1 MHRYSEDYYA
11 VRKEGTRSSAEVIVP
26 LVLEVVKA
34 RSVIDVGCG
43 TGEWLSVFKEHG
55 VEDIWGV
62 DGEHV
67 NIKTLA
73 IPEER
78 FVPYDLKRPYCMDR
92 AFDLVVS
99 LEVAEH
105 LPADCAETLV
115 DSLTGLGS
123 VVLFSAAI
131 PYQGGE
137 HHINEQWPE
146 YWIRLFDSK
155 GYVTIDCLRRK
166 IWSDEEVEFYYAQN
180 IFLFATRE
188 TLEKQPALKAEY
200 ELHSV
205 YQRSIVHPRM
215 YLQVIE
221 TYENSFCRRLVRTL
235 DRVLPPRIQRIARAT
250 MVWMHTRAS

>member
-62 DGEHV
+62 DGEYV

-78 FVPYDLKRPYCMDR
+78 FIPYDLKRPYRIDR

-146 YWIRLFDSK
+146 YWIRLFHSK
-155 GYVTIDCLRRK
+155 TLSENSQIEQNVSAGELNQCQPVLSILRPP
-166 IWSDEEVEFYYAQN
+166 SAQAASLGQPRDRTLHYPPPRPMRLLLGAFPFLE
-180 IFLFATRE
+180 IFLLGSPSSSGVDLDMRLIATN
-188 TLEKQPALKAEY
+188 AD
-200 ELHSV
+200 ELP
-205 YQRSIVHPRM
+205 YFGSIVGF
-215 YLQVIE
+215 VG
-221 TYENSFCRRLVRTL
+221 T
-235 DRVLPPRIQRIARAT
+235 
-250 MVWMHTRAS
+250 

>member
-1 MHRYSEDYYA
+1 VA
-11 VRKEGTRSSAEVIVP
+11 IGVQGTRC
-26 LVLEVVKA
+26 
-34 RSVIDVGCG
+34 RR
-43 TGEWLSVFKEHG
+43 H
-55 VEDIWGV
+55 WGV
-62 DGEHV
+62 DGEYV

-78 FVPYDLKRPYCMDR
+78 FIPYDLKRPYRIDR

-146 YWIRLFDSK
+146 YWIRLFHSK
-155 GYVTIDCLRRK
+155 
-166 IWSDEEVEFYYAQN
+166 
-180 IFLFATRE
+180 
-188 TLEKQPALKAEY
+188 TL
-200 ELHSV
+200 S
-205 YQRSIVHPRM
+205 
-215 YLQVIE
+215 
-221 TYENSFCRRLVRTL
+221 ENSQIEQNVS
-235 DRVLPPRIQRIARAT
+235 AG
-250 MVWMHTRAS
+250 